1 MVRHP
6 LPCTRSPQLLPGTKV
21 ASAPAPPAGAATVVH
36 SCPQQYVLIARMRS
50 RHLRP
55 KHSAGSWTA
64 QGDGSLKMRRSL
76 TTLTF
81 SSQQQVRCL
90 SIRLLAP
97 ALMRAAVAAIV
108 GADIAPTC
116 VAAKTPVIVHQL
128 RLAFNFCAFNIC
140 AISFSYAFPVRY
152 EEGGGIW
159 PHTDVADNEITLTL
173 QLQVKS
179 PPSSTVAATMR
190 LTTCHS

>member
-1 MVRHP
+1 
-6 LPCTRSPQLLPGTKV
+6 
-21 ASAPAPPAGAATVVH
+21 
-36 SCPQQYVLIARMRS
+36 
-50 RHLRP
+50 
-55 KHSAGSWTA
+55 
-64 QGDGSLKMRRSL
+64 MRRLL

-97 ALMRAAVAAIV
+97 ALMRATVAAIV

-116 VAAKTPVIVHQL
+116 VAAESLVIVHQL

-140 AISFSYAFPVRY
+140 APLFSYAFPVRY

-179 PPSSTVAATMR
+179 PPPRLSLPACASLHATANTRWWFVAAACALEQWQQRCCAHGRQRRRALLRQQAGALAR
-190 LTTCHS
+190 LDARALLRHADDIRVEALQ